1 MTNIRRN
8 GNCDDPNGKARSI
21 LVSFSNSWT
30 VKKLL
35 ARAHRIRQ
43 FNGETNTNVF
53 ISRSLDK
60 KEQQKKRQILTKRYK
75 LITEQNYVRKFT
87 I

>member
-1 MTNIRRN
+1 ML
-8 GNCDDPNGKARSI
+8 S
-21 LVSFSNSWT
+21 

-35 ARAHRIRQ
+35 ASAHQIRQ
-43 FNGETNTNVF
+43 FNRETNTNVF

-60 KEQQKKRQILTKRYK
+60 KEQLKKRQILTKRYK